1 MINELTLTGTP
12 FMTMSA
18 LFELLGDGA
27 VLAIGGGLSGL
38 AFGAL
43 AQHSQFCMRAATIE
57 VARGEWGQRLAVWV
71 LGFGTAVA
79 LTQAVILAG
88 IFDPGAAR
96 QIALPGSLSGAI
108 IGGLLFGVGMI
119 LSRGCASRLVVLAAT
134 GNVRALVTV
143 VVMALVAIATIRG
156 VLVPAREMITTL
168 WPIEPGP
175 ARNWLTSLG
184 LPPSAT
190 PVIGILIG
198 SVWLAFGVI
207 LARRTGVGVST
218 AVAGALIGVAIVA
231 AWLLTYALSFQLF
244 EPVQITSISFIAPS
258 VETVSAL
265 TTTWKLP
272 STFDGGLI
280 PGVAVGS
287 FVMAL
292 ITRQL
297 KLQVFDSW
305 SSVLRYLS
313 GAVLMGFGGV
323 LAIGCSVGAGLT
335 GGSIF
340 ALTAWVS
347 LIAMWVSA
355 MLTDRL
361 VDQTVRSH
369 MPAPVAVSAC

>member
-1 MINELTLTGTP
+1 
-12 FMTMSA
+12 
-18 LFELLGDGA
+18 
-27 VLAIGGGLSGL
+27 
-38 AFGAL
+38 
-43 AQHSQFCMRAATIE
+43 
-57 VARGEWGQRLAVWV
+57 
-71 LGFGTAVA
+71 
-79 LTQAVILAG
+79 
-88 IFDPGAAR
+88 
-96 QIALPGSLSGAI
+96 
-108 IGGLLFGVGMI
+108 
-119 LSRGCASRLVVLAAT
+119 
-134 GNVRALVTV
+134 
-143 VVMALVAIATIRG
+143 MALVAVATIRG

-175 ARNWLTSLG
+175 ARNWLTALG
-184 LPPSAT
+184 LPQASA
-190 PVIGILIG
+190 PVMGILIG

-231 AWLLTYALSFQLF
+231 AWLLTFALSLQLF

-265 TTTWKLP
+265 TTAWKLP

-280 PGVAVGS
+280 PGVATGS

-323 LAIGCSVGAGLT
+323 LAIGCSVGAGLS

-340 ALTAWVS
+340 ALTAWLS

-361 VDQTVRSH
+361 VDQSVRSH
-369 MPAPVAVSAC
+369 MAAPVAVSAS